1 MIFVLED
8 DESILEL
15 ILYALKSQNIS
26 AQGFLNVADF
36 KTALQKEIPQLLILD
51 IMLGDDN
58 GFSILK
64 EIKNNPKTKN
74 ISVLI
79 LTALGAE
86 YEKVKGFDLGADDYM
101 TKPFGVMEL
110 LARIRAILRRLSQN
124 AQSENLE
131 YKGLI
136 FSENAHSV
144 KINNQNIALTLKEFE
159 LLGFLLKNKHRAFN
173 REELLESLWGY
184 APNAETR
191 TIDAHIKSLRK
202 KLGEWGIEN
211 IETIR
216 GLGYKIKTE

>member
-15 ILYALKSQNIS
+15 ILYALKSQNIK

-36 KTALQKEIPQLLILD
+36 KNALQKEGLPQLLILD
-51 IMLGDDN
+51 IMLNDDN
-58 GFSILK
+58 GFEILK
-64 EIKNNPKTKN
+64 TLKNNAKTKN

-79 LTALGAE
+79 LTALGSE

-101 TKPFGVMEL
+101 TKPFGVMEF
-110 LARIRAILRRLSQN
+110 LARVRAILRRLPQ
-124 AQSENLE
+124 ENQELE
-131 YKGLI
+131 YKI
-136 FSENAHSV
+136 FSEQSHSV
-144 KINNQNIALTLKEFE
+144 KINNENIYLTFKEFE
-159 LLGFLLKNKHRAFN
+159 LLGFLLKNKYHAFN
-173 REELLESLWGY
+173 REELLEKLWGY
-184 APNAETR
+184 SSNAETR

-202 KLGEWGIEN
+202 KLGAWGTSY

>member
-8 DESILEL
+8 DTSILEL
-15 ILYALKSQNIS
+15 ILYALKSQNIK
-26 AQGFLNVADF
+26 ATGFSNVENF
-36 KTALQKEIPQLLILD
+36 KCALEKEPLPKLLILD
-51 IMLGDDN
+51 IMLGADN
-58 GFSILK
+58 GFQILK
-64 EIKNNPKTKN
+64 SIKENNKTKN

-79 LTALGAE
+79 LTALGSE

-110 LARIRAILRRLSQN
+110 LARVRAILRRLPQN
-124 AQSENLE
+124 NEDLE
-131 YKGLI
+131 YQGLI
-136 FSENAHSV
+136 FSENSHSV
-144 KINNQNIALTLKEFE
+144 KINNETINLTLKEFE

-173 REELLESLWGY
+173 RDTLLAHLWDY
-184 APNAETR
+184 SANAETR

-202 KLGEWGIEN
+202 KLGAWGIAH